1 MLQEQANRTTPKR
14 LAWRTAIAA
23 VLVLLC
29 AVLLCA
35 APAWSQVSS
44 YGEKSMGDPA
54 PDHLPDILSQVK
66 IAQRLNRKIP
76 LDAAFR
82 DEEGREVRLGNYF
95 GKRPVILALVYYRC
109 QILCSEELSGLVG
122 ALEMVRFM
130 PGRDYEVVVV
140 SFDPSETPK
149 DAAFKKAQCVAR
161 FGRKGAA
168 AGWHFLTGNES
179 SIQALT
185 RAVGFGYV
193 RMPGPD
199 GRMNQF
205 AHASSI
211 EILTPGG
218 RLAQY
223 YMGVEYSPRD
233 IMLGLE
239 EASHHQI
246 GTPVENLMTYCY
258 RYDPKLHKYSLA
270 IVRIVQS
277 ACLLTV
283 VGLGAFM
290 VVNFKRDFQ
299 QGAGPAAGQSTT
311 DKG

>member
-1 MLQEQANRTTPKR
+1 MLEQQANRTTRKR
-14 LAWRTAIAA
+14 LAWRNTFAA
-23 VLVLLC
+23 VL
-29 AVLLCA
+29 VLLCA

-54 PDHLPDILSQVK
+54 PDHLPDILSQVQ
-66 IAQRLNRKIP
+66 IAQRLNQKIP
-76 LDAAFR
+76 LDATFR
-82 DEEGREVRLGNYF
+82 DEQGREVRLGDYF

-130 PGRDYEVVVV
+130 PGKDYEVVVV
-140 SFDPSETPK
+140 SFDPAETPQ
-149 DAAFKKAQCVAR
+149 DAAAKKAQCVAR

-168 AGWHFLTGNES
+168 AGWHFLTGNET

-185 RAVGFGYV
+185 HAVGFGYV
-193 RMPGPD
+193 RVPGPE
-199 GRMNQF
+199 GHPNQYAY

-211 EILTPGG
+211 QILTPGG

-233 IMLGLE
+233 LMLGLV

-246 GTPVENLMTYCY
+246 GTPVENLLTYCY
-258 RYDPKLHKYSLA
+258 RYDPKLHRHSLA
-270 IVRIVQS
+270 VVRVVQS
-277 ACLLTV
+277 ACMLTV

-290 VVNFKRDFQ
+290 VVNFRRDFQ
-299 QGAGPAAGQSTT
+299 QGAGPAAGQSNT